1 MLWSC
6 VKGRQYLPNLQ
17 SGLVIQKCQRE
28 LKQEGVQCALEQHS
42 KMNGVRIWAASTII
56 SSYRLIALAPG
67 AHTGQELI
75 RAASRARASSQV
87 LPAKLSKH
95 RNIGCL
101 CDDDLKVC
109 KMGVITRTS

>member
-6 VKGRQYLPNLQ
+6 VRGRQYLPNLQ

-28 LKQEGVQCALEQHS
+28 LKQEGVPCALEQHS
-42 KMNGVRIWAASTII
+42 KMNGVLIWAASTII

-75 RAASRARASSQV
+75 RAASVSTRCSTRQLTPELV
-87 LPAKLSKH
+87 AKCYQQNCQ
-95 RNIGCL
+95 NIVIL
-101 CDDDLKVC
+101 AVC
-109 KMGVITRTS
+109 VTMT

>member
-17 SGLVIQKCQRE
+17 CGLVIQKGQRE

-56 SSYRLIALAPG
+56 SSYRLIAPG

-75 RAASRARASSQV
+75 RAASVSTRCSTRQLTSEQV
-87 LPAKLSKH
+87 AKCYQQNCQ
-95 RNIGCL
+95 NIVIL
-101 CDDDLKVC
+101 AVC
-109 KMGVITRTS
+109 VTMT